1 MVGGRGR
8 GSNLRALVAEFNG
21 DASVS
26 VVSVIATASD
36 SPALEWAE
44 GQNLRTAA
52 IPPRPSETY
61 ASRLLEHL
69 HGVEWICLA
78 GYLNLLPPEVL
89 AAFPGR
95 ILNIH
100 PALLPKFGGKGM
112 YGLHVHSAVLA
123 ANETVS
129 GCTVHYV
136 SEVYDEGE
144 VLAQATCPVMKTD
157 TPETLAARVLRLE
170 HLLYPE
176 AVRFAIERARA

>member
-1 MVGGRGR
+1 MVGARGR
-8 GSNLRALVAEFNG
+8 GSNLRALVSEFDG

-26 VVSVIATASD
+26 VVSVIGTSPD
-36 SPALEWAE
+36 SPALQWAE
-44 GQNLRTAA
+44 GQNLRVASV
-52 IPPRPSETY
+52 PPRSPESY
-61 ASRLLEHL
+61 ANRLLEQL

-78 GYLNLLPPEVL
+78 GYLNLLPPQVV

-112 YGLHVHSAVLA
+112 YGLNVHTAVLA
-123 ANETVS
+123 ANEPVS

-144 VLAQATCPVMKTD
+144 IIAQATCPVLTTD